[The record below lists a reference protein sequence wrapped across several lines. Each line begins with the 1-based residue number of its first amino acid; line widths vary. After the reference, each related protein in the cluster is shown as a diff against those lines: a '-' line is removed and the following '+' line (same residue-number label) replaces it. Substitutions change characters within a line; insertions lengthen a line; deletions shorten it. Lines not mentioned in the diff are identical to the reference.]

1 MTNIIAFENCNF
13 GHWHNGVK
21 PIFLA
26 AFVVGVCGT
35 ARSQDI
41 AQIGQ
46 APVAQ
51 FNGTLQARFGL
62 YHAQGI
68 DPRHTP
74 GFWSISGSPVL
85 SVLGIQL
92 PFMLVLSDQQ
102 RSFQQ
107 PFNQFGLSPRYKWAK
122 LHLGYRDLTFSKFT
136 LAGHRALMAGVELNP
151 GKFRFGFMYGR
162 LQKAVAEDTAA
173 VYDPSKFI
181 SDIPIPAYGRTGY
194 AVKLGVG
201 TEEQYVDVVVLRA
214 RDDARSIPVPEAVQ
228 LAPAEN
234 LAVGLAGRVKL
245 SEVLRWEFDAAGS
258 AYTRD
263 LRAAPLAEEDRPWA
277 RVANPV
283 FTTRTSTQGLMAVE
297 TGLVLKWKRLRGKL
311 TYRRVDPDYKSM
323 GTYYFQTDVE
333 QVTGTASGNLLKNR
347 LSANATVG
355 WQHNN
360 LKRLRAATAKRI
372 MANLGL
378 SYTGGKAFGC
388 VLNYSNFGIV
398 QDPLR
403 PVANDTARFRQ
414 VSQNL
419 LLQPRVTY
427 SASNGSHFATCTI
440 NFFALSDRGAEAF
453 SRAML
458 TGLHTDLAYTRN
470 WKQDQARLGGGAIFR
485 NTESVVGRTI
495 SKGFHVE
502 AGRSWLKEGRLG
514 TELRGSFLANALP
527 AGGHGST
534 WQLDLQG
541 SMQATKRISFVLTLS
556 HQDNRSN
563 DPSVPAFT
571 EDTGVIG
578 ADIRF

>member
-1 MTNIIAFENCNF
+1 MRPVQILLAF
-13 GHWHNGVK
+13 
-21 PIFLA
+21 FLA
-26 AFVVGVCGT
+26 GVW
-35 ARSQDI
+35 RSAQAQDI
-41 AQIGQ
+41 AQVGQ
-46 APVAQ
+46 IPAVQ
-51 FNGTLQARFGL
+51 FNGAVQLRFGL

-68 DPRHTP
+68 NPRHTP
-74 GFWSISGSPVL
+74 GFWSISGAPTL
-85 SVLGIQL
+85 GVLGVQL
-92 PFMLVLSDQQ
+92 PFMVVLSDQQ

-136 LAGHRALMAGVELNP
+136 LGGNRALMAGVELNP

-162 LQKAVAEDTAA
+162 FQKAVAEDTAA

-181 SDIPIPAYGRTGY
+181 SDIPVPAYRRTGY
-194 AVKLGVG
+194 AVRLGIG
-201 TEEQYVDVVVLRA
+201 TEEQFVDVVMLRA
-214 RDDARSIPVPEAVQ
+214 KDDVRSIPAPAAVQ

-234 LAVGLAGRVKL
+234 LAVGLVGRLKL
-245 SEVLRWEFDAAGS
+245 TEVLRWEFDMAGS

-263 LRAAPLAEEDRPWA
+263 LRAAPLAQEDRPWTRA
-277 RVANPV
+277 ANPV
-283 FTTRTSTQGLMAVE
+283 FTSRTSTQGLMALE
-297 TGLVLKWKRLRGKL
+297 TGLALKRKRLRGKL

-333 QVTGTASGNLLKNR
+333 QVTASASGSLFKDR
-347 LSANATVG
+347 LGTNATVG
-355 WQHNN
+355 WQHNT

-378 SYTGGKAFGC
+378 SYTGKKAFGC
-388 VLNYSNFGIV
+388 VLNYSNFGIQ

-403 PVANDTARFRQ
+403 PAANDTARFRQ

-427 SASNGSHFATCTI
+427 SASNGTHFATCTF
-440 NFFALSDRGAEAF
+440 NYFALSDRGAEVF

-458 TGLHTDLAYTRN
+458 TGLHADLAYTRN
-470 WKQDQARLGGGAIFR
+470 WKRNQARLGGGAIFR
-485 NTESVVGRTI
+485 NTESVVGPTT
-495 SKGFHVE
+495 SKGLHLE

-514 TELRGSFLANALP
+514 AELRSSFLANALP

-541 SMQATKRISFVLTLS
+541 SMQASKRITFVLTLS